1 MANLPN
7 DPFMLMSMINM
18 RLRDNGET
26 LDELCA
32 SEDIDRADLEKRLSE
47 AGFEY
52 LPEVNQFR

>member
-18 RLRDNGET
+18 RLRDKEET

-52 LPEVNQFR
+52 LLEVNQFR